1 MNVVSDEST
10 LSINH
15 SDVSLVILY

>member
-1 MNVVSDEST
+1 MNVVSDEPT

>member
-1 MNVVSDEST
+1 MNDVSDEPT